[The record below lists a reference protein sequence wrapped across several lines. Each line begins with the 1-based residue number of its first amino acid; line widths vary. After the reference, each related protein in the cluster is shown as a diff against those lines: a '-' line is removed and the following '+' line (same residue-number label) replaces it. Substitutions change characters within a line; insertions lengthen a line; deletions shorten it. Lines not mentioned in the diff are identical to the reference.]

1 MYKNYI
7 NKWTGCLIYDK
18 YLEGNDKMGYKVT
31 VFFVLVEVVS
41 RMIKV
46 DGVTNAE
53 IGHAEV
59 V

>member
-1 MYKNYI
+1 
-7 NKWTGCLIYDK
+7 
-18 YLEGNDKMGYKVT
+18 MGYKVT